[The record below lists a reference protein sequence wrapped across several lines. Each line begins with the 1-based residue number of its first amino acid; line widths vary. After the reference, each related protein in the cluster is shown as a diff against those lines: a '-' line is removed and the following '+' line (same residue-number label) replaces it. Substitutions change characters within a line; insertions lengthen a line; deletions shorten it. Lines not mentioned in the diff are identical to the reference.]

1 MRIVLQPI
9 VFTLSIRSA
18 LQQTDGH
25 RHRFDLIRTIGVLMW
40 NLQTYKVREIK
51 LATSASDKLNSMF
64 GRWAK

>member
-18 LQQTDGH
+18 LQQTEG
-25 RHRFDLIRTIGVLMW
+25 HRFDLIRTIGVLMW

-64 GRWAK
+64 VRWAK

>member
-18 LQQTDGH
+18 LQQTEG
-25 RHRFDLIRTIGVLMW
+25 HRFDLIRTIGVLMW

-64 GRWAK
+64 VRWTK

>member
-9 VFTLSIRSA
+9 VFKLNIRSA

-25 RHRFDLIRTIGVLMW
+25 RFNLIRTIAVLMW
-40 NLQTYKVREIK
+40 NLQTNRVREIK
-51 LATSASDKLNSMF
+51 LATSTSDKLNSMF